1 MVKPPDFQSGN
12 CRFESCP
19 DHQFKQT
26 GSSVRQARAAHNR
39 EDGRSNRPRSTR
51 YCLGVAQ
58 SGESP
63 RPGTERSPVR
73 IRPPRP
79 FSVLGI
85 VAVHPAFNRK
95 RGVRFSQ
102 GGPFAAVAQ
111 RSRARPCEGRG
122 HKFESCQPR
131 RFQRFPSNIKELT
144 GFDVTK

>member
-26 GSSVRQARAAHNR
+26 GSSVRQERVAHNR

-51 YCLGVAQ
+51 
-58 SGESP
+58 S
-63 RPGTERSPVR
+63 
-73 IRPPRP
+73 
-79 FSVLGI
+79 SVLGI

-111 RSRARPCEGRG
+111 AEQSATLRRSRSQVRILSAAPIPKIRVL
-122 HKFESCQPR
+122 PR
-131 RFQRFPSNIKELT
+131 FIAFSIWLLRCSIYFS
-144 GFDVTK
+144 

>member
-12 CRFESCP
+12 YRFESCP

-26 GSSVRQARAAHNR
+26 GSSVRQERAAHNR
-39 EDGRSNRPRSTR
+39 EDGRSNRPRSTK
-51 YCLGVAQ
+51 
-58 SGESP
+58 S
-63 RPGTERSPVR
+63 
-73 IRPPRP
+73 
-79 FSVLGI
+79 SVLGI

-102 GGPFAAVAQ
+102 GGPVAAVAQ

-131 RFQRFPSNIKELT
+131 QFLRFPDNIKGNNKDLTDFDFTKTDSATDTPIKELL
-144 GFDVTK
+144 